1 VFKFR
6 HITSDDLS
14 MIMAWRA
21 SEHVNRVMLT
31 DVRVDMVKQ
40 RQWFES
46 IQNDTQNR
54 YWVIEYNQQPIG
66 VINQSEVCQKHL
78 RCSWGFYIGE
88 QEWIHLGGLI
98 PPYFYNYVFKN
109 STLQK
114 ITAQVLSNNTSI
126 MKLHSLHGY
135 RHIEVYESHI
145 NKGDQWL
152 DLHSFE
158 LHKKTWINKKR
169 FSSFNAD
176 FD

>member
-1 VFKFR
+1 
-6 HITSDDLS
+6 
-14 MIMAWRA
+14 
-21 SEHVNRVMLT
+21 
-31 DVRVDMVKQ
+31 
-40 RQWFES
+40 
-46 IQNDTQNR
+46 
-54 YWVIEYNQQPIG
+54 
-66 VINQSEVCQKHL
+66 
-78 RCSWGFYIGE
+78 
-88 QEWIHLGGLI
+88 
-98 PPYFYNYVFKN
+98 
-109 STLQK
+109 
-114 ITAQVLSNNTSI
+114 

>member
-1 VFKFR
+1 MFKFR

-114 ITAQVLSNNTSI
+114 ITAQEFFDMRSLLPYFPNDDFNLITALKMLSAPL
-126 MKLHSLHGY
+126 ML
-135 RHIEVYESHI
+135 
-145 NKGDQWL
+145 
-152 DLHSFE
+152 
-158 LHKKTWINKKR
+158 
-169 FSSFNAD
+169 A
-176 FD
+176 